1 MRLLELLQMLGG
13 RHGGAK
19 IESRQSESLI
29 RTLTFLTKQT
39 MGHCVS
45 VPASITAPAPPALST
60 TTEITRGSL
69 HYLNKK
75 SSIERKIS
83 HLREYL
89 ALASTDRRVDIQ
101 AQLDALN
108 AELTRL
114 FAVIESL
121 QTREDAEKLDDWC
134 NWLKTTIQNGTSIT
148 ASEFLRVLALE
159 PMLKRSITRL
169 QSQPTNET
177 IVQKIKDMTRD
188 LTIVKYVKEMRYDI
202 GEDISGEA
210 VRTAVNEMLADY
222 DAEQIAAQAAIKYS
236 HGDCGPCNSHNSS

>member
-1 MRLLELLQMLGG
+1 
-13 RHGGAK
+13 
-19 IESRQSESLI
+19 
-29 RTLTFLTKQT
+29 

-45 VPASITAPAPPALST
+45 VPVPVPAPST
-60 TTEITRGSL
+60 ATTETTRGSL

-75 SSIERKIS
+75 SSIERKIRQ
-83 HLREYL
+83 LREYL
-89 ALASTDRRVDIQ
+89 ALALAPTDRADIQ
-101 AQLDALN
+101 AKLDVLN

-121 QTREDAEKLDDWC
+121 QESEDAEKLDDWC
-134 NWLKTTIQNGTSIT
+134 NWLKTTIQNGTPIT

-159 PMLKRSITRL
+159 PMLKRSIARL

-177 IVQKIKDMTRD
+177 IVQKIKDVTRD
-188 LTIVKYVKEMRYDI
+188 LTIVTYVKEMRYDI

-222 DAEQIAAQAAIKYS
+222 DAEQIAAQAAIS
-236 HGDCGPCNSHNSS
+236 IC